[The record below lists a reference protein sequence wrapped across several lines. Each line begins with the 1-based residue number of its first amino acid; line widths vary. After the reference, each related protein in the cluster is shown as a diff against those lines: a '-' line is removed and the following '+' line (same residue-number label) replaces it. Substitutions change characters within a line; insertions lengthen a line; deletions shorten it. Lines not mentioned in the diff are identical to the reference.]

1 LFVCLFVC
9 LFDCINFVAYSRAN
23 NKLICGFHHHHI
35 YIYIFNCN
43 FIAGKP
49 WTYKLEIKSASN
61 LPVFCEMAYVSYDFF
76 GESFTTE
83 AVEQTTFSPVF
94 DYKKIHHVPSVTP
107 EFIKYLKGAVEMQIH
122 VTQHI
127 EPPMV
132 RTVLF
137 PHHTDLFPV
146 CSRYLWR
153 QYLLLFGFVIE
164 CCRYFCLCLRFHFF
178 SLQIVLNML
187 LCFFVVLK

>member
-1 LFVCLFVC
+1 L
-9 LFDCINFVAYSRAN
+9 
-23 NKLICGFHHHHI
+23 GFI
-35 YIYIFNCN
+35 VYIFNFN
-43 FIAGKP
+43 SIAGKP

-94 DYKKIHHVPSVTP
+94 DYKKIHHIPSVTP

-132 RTVLF
+132 RTF
-137 PHHTDLFPV
+137 PHHTELFPV
-146 CSRYLWR
+146 RSRFLWR
-153 QYLLLFGFVIE
+153 PYFLLFGFVVE
-164 CCRYFCLCLRFHFF
+164 SCRCFCLCLLLYVILCLSSHFILF
-178 SLQIVLNML
+178 
-187 LCFFVVLK
+187 KHA

>member
-1 LFVCLFVC
+1 LVF
-9 LFDCINFVAYSRAN
+9 IE
-23 NKLICGFHHHHI
+23 
-35 YIYIFNCN
+35 YIFNYN
-43 FIAGKP
+43 PIAGKP
-49 WTYKLEIKSASN
+49 WTYKLEIQSASN

-94 DYKKIHHVPSVTP
+94 DYKKIHHIPSVTP

-132 RTVLF
+132 RTVLYFF
-137 PHHTDLFPV
+137 PTTLIYSLFAADTIPPAPV
-146 CSRYLWR
+146 LYYCNLGLSLSVVVI
-153 QYLLLFGFVIE
+153 FVCVSAFISS
-164 CCRYFCLCLRFHFF
+164 HFK
-178 SLQIVLNML
+178 
-187 LCFFVVLK
+187 FF